1 VGNSTI
7 SRTLGDF
14 VAGLRFAD
22 LLSEV
27 VENAK
32 VRVLDTVGVC
42 LVCSHLQLLCRLVAA
57 AAAAAAA
64 AATWRDCR
72 RAPNLW
78 CA

>member
-22 LLSEV
+22 LPPEV

-42 LVCSHLQLLCRLVAA
+42 LASVG
-57 AAAAAAA
+57 
-64 AATWRDCR
+64 
-72 RAPNLW
+72 APYAEAVFDL
-78 CA
+78 